1 MQPNLDEIRKL
12 QAQGNVIPV
21 YKSVIADFLTPVSA
35 FLKLEKDRS
44 HAFLLESVEGGERI
58 ARYSFLGGDPFLVKR
73 YKNGQ
78 PADFMQD
85 LRATMARFKSVKL
98 PNLPPFT
105 GGAVGYF
112 GYDMVRTIED
122 IPQTGV
128 DDLGVDDAVLM
139 FYKTVLAF
147 DHLRHQIHIISN
159 ILVDDSH
166 EPLDVQYEKAVAEIQ
181 RIEALLRAPLE
192 MPPVTRNETD
202 VTVRSNFEK
211 SAYLAAVDKAKEY
224 IAAGDIFQV
233 VLAQRF
239 EVDLPTAPF
248 EVYRALRIVNPSPYM
263 YFLKMPDTCIVGSS
277 PEMLVRVREQ
287 EIEYRPIAG
296 TLPRGASDSEDEA
309 NAERLRNDEK
319 ERAEHIMLVDLGR
332 NDLGRVSQYGT
343 VRVEELMTIERYSHV
358 MHLVSSLRGKLRQ
371 NVDRWDS
378 LMACFP
384 AGTVSGAPKVRAMEI
399 IDELEPTKR
408 GVYAGA
414 VMYAD
419 FSNNLDSCIAIRTLV
434 VRGNKGYIQA
444 GGGIVADSVPENEYM
459 ETVNKSRALIRAIN
473 LAQRMGSKFMILVID
488 NYDSFTY
495 NLVQYLGE
503 LGEDLSVYR
512 NDKISLE
519 EIERMKPERIVIS
532 PGPGTP
538 ADAGITEDVVR
549 HFHKSTP
556 ILGVCLGHQA
566 IGEVFGGKIVRAPTL
581 MHGKVSEIFH
591 DSKGLFAGLPQGF
604 PATRYH
610 SLMVTQIPTTLEIS
624 AETKDGIV
632 MGLRHREFPTEG
644 IQFHCESIMTVA
656 GKNLLKNFLKS

>member
-1 MQPNLDEIRKL
+1 MRVMQPSLEEVKKL

-44 HAFLLESVEGGERI
+44 YAFLLESVEGGERI
-58 ARYSFLGGDPFLVKR
+58 ARYSFLGGDPFLIKR
-73 YKNGQ
+73 YRNGQ
-78 PADFMQD
+78 PPDFIEN
-85 LRATMARFKSVKL
+85 LRSTMARFHSVSL

-122 IPQTGV
+122 IPNTGT

-159 ILVDDSH
+159 VIADDSQ
-166 EPLDVQYEKAVAEIQ
+166 ESLKVQYQKAVEEIAH
-181 RIEALLRAPLE
+181 IEALLRSPLE
-192 MPPVTRNETD
+192 IPHVTRNERE
-202 VTVRSNFEK
+202 VVVRSNFEK
-211 SAYLAAVDKAKEY
+211 KNYLAAVAKAKEY

-233 VLAQRF
+233 VLSQRF
-239 EVDLPTAPF
+239 EVDLLTAPV
-248 EVYRALRIVNPSPYM
+248 EIYRALRIVNPSPYM
-263 YFLKMPDTCIVGSS
+263 YFLKMPDTSIVGSS
-277 PEMLVRVREQ
+277 PEMLVRVRDRQ
-287 EIEYRPIAG
+287 LEYRPIAG
-296 TLPRGASDSEDEA
+296 TLPRGTSEAEDEE
-309 NAERLRNDEK
+309 NAEKLRNDEK

-343 VRVEELMTIERYSHV
+343 VRVEDLMFIERYSHV
-358 MHLVSSLRGKLRQ
+358 MHLVSSLRGQLRDGL
-371 NVDRWDS
+371 DRWDT

-444 GGGIVADSVPENEYM
+444 GGGIVADSVPENEYT

-473 LAQRMGSKFMILVID
+473 LAQRGF
-488 NYDSFTY
+488 
-495 NLVQYLGE
+495 
-503 LGEDLSVYR
+503 
-512 NDKISLE
+512 
-519 EIERMKPERIVIS
+519 EI
-532 PGPGTP
+532 
-538 ADAGITEDVVR
+538 
-549 HFHKSTP
+549 
-556 ILGVCLGHQA
+556 
-566 IGEVFGGKIVRAPTL
+566 
-581 MHGKVSEIFH
+581 
-591 DSKGLFAGLPQGF
+591 
-604 PATRYH
+604 
-610 SLMVTQIPTTLEIS
+610 
-624 AETKDGIV
+624 
-632 MGLRHREFPTEG
+632 
-644 IQFHCESIMTVA
+644 
-656 GKNLLKNFLKS
+656 

>member
-1 MQPNLDEIRKL
+1 MQPSLEEVKQL
-12 QAQGNVIPV
+12 QSQGNVIPV

-44 HAFLLESVEGGERI
+44 HAFLLESIEGGERI
-58 ARYSFLGGDPFLVKR
+58 ARYSFLGVDPFLITR
-73 YKNGQ
+73 YRDGE
-78 PADFMQD
+78 PANFIQN
-85 LRATMARFKSVKL
+85 LRNTMDRFKSVKL
-98 PNLPPFT
+98 SNLPPFT

-122 IPQTGV
+122 IPKTGI

-159 ILVDDSH
+159 ILVDESQESIDI
-166 EPLDVQYEKAVAEIQ
+166 QYREAVEEIQ
-181 RIEALLRAPLE
+181 RIEALLRAPVEIPL
-192 MPPVTRNETD
+192 VTRNDCD
-202 VTVRSNFEK
+202 VVVRSNFDK
-211 SAYLAAVDKAKEY
+211 KDYLEAVRNAKEF

-233 VLAQRF
+233 VLSQRF
-239 EVDLPTAPF
+239 EIDLPTPSF

-263 YFLKMPDTCIVGSS
+263 YFLKMPETTIVGSS
-277 PEMLVRVREQ
+277 PEMLVRVRAREV
-287 EIEYRPIAG
+287 EYRPIAG
-296 TLPRGASDSEDEA
+296 TLPRGGTNAEDEA

-343 VRVEELMTIERYSHV
+343 VKVEELMFIERYSHV
-358 MHLVSSLRGKLRQ
+358 MHLVSSLCGELR
-371 NVDRWDS
+371 NGVDRWDA

-414 VMYAD
+414 VMYVD

-473 LAQRMGSKFMILVID
+473 LAQRGF
-488 NYDSFTY
+488 
-495 NLVQYLGE
+495 E
-503 LGEDLSVYR
+503 L
-512 NDKISLE
+512 
-519 EIERMKPERIVIS
+519 
-532 PGPGTP
+532 
-538 ADAGITEDVVR
+538 
-549 HFHKSTP
+549 
-556 ILGVCLGHQA
+556 
-566 IGEVFGGKIVRAPTL
+566 
-581 MHGKVSEIFH
+581 
-591 DSKGLFAGLPQGF
+591 
-604 PATRYH
+604 
-610 SLMVTQIPTTLEIS
+610 
-624 AETKDGIV
+624 
-632 MGLRHREFPTEG
+632 
-644 IQFHCESIMTVA
+644 
-656 GKNLLKNFLKS
+656 

>member
-1 MQPNLDEIRKL
+1 MQPTLEEVKKL
-12 QAQGNVIPV
+12 QSEGNVIPV

-58 ARYSFLGGDPFLVKR
+58 ARYSFLGGEPFLVKR
-73 YKNGQ
+73 YRDGK
-78 PADFMQD
+78 PADFMED

-122 IPQTGV
+122 IPKTAV

-147 DHLRHQIHIISN
+147 DRLRHQIHIISN
-159 ILVDDSH
+159 VIVEDSR
-166 EPLDVQYEKAVAEIQ
+166 EPIEVQYEKAVQKIAE
-181 RIEALLRAPLE
+181 IEALLRAPLNV
-192 MPPVTRNETD
+192 PPVTRNDRD
-202 VTVRSNFEK
+202 VVVHSNFEK
-211 SAYLAAVDKAKEY
+211 ADYLDAVQKAKEH

-233 VLAQRF
+233 VLSQRF
-239 EVDLPTAPF
+239 EVELPTPPF
-248 EVYRALRIVNPSPYM
+248 EIYRALRIVNPSPYM
-263 YFLKMPDTCIVGSS
+263 YFLKMPDTSIVGSS
-277 PEMLVRVREQ
+277 PEMLVRVRDRQ
-287 EIEYRPIAG
+287 LEYRPIAG
-296 TLPRGASDSEDEA
+296 TLPRGATDAEDES
-309 NAERLRNDEK
+309 NADRLRNDPK

-332 NDLGRVSQYGT
+332 NDLGRVSKYGT
-343 VRVEELMTIERYSHV
+343 VRAEDLMFIERYSHV
-358 MHLVSSLRGKLRQ
+358 MHLVSSLRGELRDDL
-371 NVDRWDS
+371 DRWDT

-473 LAQRMGSKFMILVID
+473 LAQRGF
-488 NYDSFTY
+488 
-495 NLVQYLGE
+495 
-503 LGEDLSVYR
+503 
-512 NDKISLE
+512 
-519 EIERMKPERIVIS
+519 EI
-532 PGPGTP
+532 
-538 ADAGITEDVVR
+538 
-549 HFHKSTP
+549 
-556 ILGVCLGHQA
+556 
-566 IGEVFGGKIVRAPTL
+566 
-581 MHGKVSEIFH
+581 
-591 DSKGLFAGLPQGF
+591 
-604 PATRYH
+604 
-610 SLMVTQIPTTLEIS
+610 
-624 AETKDGIV
+624 
-632 MGLRHREFPTEG
+632 
-644 IQFHCESIMTVA
+644 
-656 GKNLLKNFLKS
+656 